1 MTIIFGSDHAGF
13 VLRRILSSRAID
25 QGHAVNEVGAM
36 DEQAYDYPD
45 AAVELCERLLRGDAD
60 FGVLICGTGVGMAMA
75 ANRFK
80 GIRAAPAWS
89 PEVAKLSRQHN
100 NANVLCLGARLI
112 EPELATTIFDAFLAE
127 PASEES
133 RHQRRVAK
141 MDQIGDADPAP
152 AVRSRT

>member
-13 VLRRILSSRAID
+13 VLRRILSSKAID
-25 QGHAVNEVGAM
+25 QGHAVSEVGAM

-45 AAVELCERLLRGDAD
+45 AAAELCERLLRGEAD

-80 GIRAAPAWS
+80 GIRAAPAWN
-89 PEVAKLSRQHN
+89 PEVAKLTRQHN

-112 EPELATTIFDAFLAE
+112 EPEEATAIFDAFLAE
-127 PASEES
+127 PASEDS
-133 RHQRRVAK
+133 RHVRRVAK

-152 AVRSRT
+152 ALRSRT

>member
-25 QGHAVNEVGAM
+25 QGYAVNEVGAK

-45 AAVELCERLLRGDAD
+45 AAEELCERLLRGEAD
-60 FGVLICGTGVGMAMA
+60 YGVLICGTGIGMSIA

-80 GIRAAPAWS
+80 GIRAAVAWN
-89 PEVAKLSRQHN
+89 PEVAKLTRQHN
-100 NANVLCLGARLI
+100 HANALCLGARLI
-112 EPELATTIFDAFLAE
+112 EPDAAVAIFDAFVAE
-127 PASEES
+127 PSSDES

-141 MDQIGDADPAP
+141 MDEIGDAESTPAFT
-152 AVRSRT
+152 SRP